1 MEVCAVKAI
10 LHIRVLI
17 YFYPYFLADLGAVG
31 CIEAIHSVVE
41 KIQVS

>member
-1 MEVCAVKAI
+1 MKAI

-17 YFYPYFLADLGAVG
+17 YFYPYFVADLGAVG
-31 CIEAIHSVVE
+31 CVEAIHGAVE